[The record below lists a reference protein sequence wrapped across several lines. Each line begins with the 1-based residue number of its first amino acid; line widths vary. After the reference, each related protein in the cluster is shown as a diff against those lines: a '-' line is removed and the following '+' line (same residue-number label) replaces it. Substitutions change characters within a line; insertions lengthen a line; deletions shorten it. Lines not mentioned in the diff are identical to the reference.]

1 MAETEVL
8 CFDVYGSTH
17 NQHSIVETLADVAD
31 VSLGVAEEMSELWV
45 EHQIDYSMEVNTVP
59 SAVSDAP
66 TRTLSGERTDD
77 QTNWY
82 VPAIP
87 IPMAAMA
94 TNHQREHR
102 IPRLTTLARRPTVVS
117 IRASYSV

>member
-45 EHQIDYSMEVNTVP
+45 EHQIDYSMEVTSSPPYSLAFARSLRVGLPVSTTRFAGTERVP
-59 SAVSDAP
+59 VGSAVSAGVDSGQPVP
-66 TRTLSGERTDD
+66 TCLSPRTRML
-77 QTNWY
+77 
-82 VPAIP
+82 
-87 IPMAAMA
+87 
-94 TNHQREHR
+94 
-102 IPRLTTLARRPTVVS
+102 
-117 IRASYSV
+117 